1 MTRHRFL
8 STLSLR
14 RATDH
19 NTTVAGYDPDF
30 YPRSPCGERPHRCHL
45 QPGDRHFYPRSPCG
59 ERQVLPT
66 AKRLMQQFL
75 STLSLRRATGACSKY
90 AKYGW
95 VFLSTLS
102 LRRATFSRSL
112 AGHKIQISI
121 HALLAESDLYPD
133 RQNPERAEF
142 LSTLSLRRATW
153 TAILEE
159 ITIIFLS
166 TLSLRRATD
175 FEPSTTRRLT
185 FLSTLSLRR
194 ATGLSYFYIIKIT
207 YFYPRSPCGE
217 RPRAANCQ
225 QRNHQIS
232 IHALLAESDSLWPFD

>member
-1 MTRHRFL
+1 MDFYPRSPCGERPADTCSFTVCQYFYPRSPCGERPASRWWSMTRHRFL

-102 LRRATFSRSL
+102 LRRATYL
-112 AGHKIQISI
+112 
-121 HALLAESDLYPD
+121 
-133 RQNPERAEF
+133 
-142 LSTLSLRRATW
+142 ATW
-153 TAILEE
+153 
-159 ITIIFLS
+159 
-166 TLSLRRATD
+166 
-175 FEPSTTRRLT
+175 
-185 FLSTLSLRR
+185 
-194 ATGLSYFYIIKIT
+194 
-207 YFYPRSPCGE
+207 
-217 RPRAANCQ
+217 
-225 QRNHQIS
+225 
-232 IHALLAESDSLWPFD
+232 